1 MSTVQSQPIAEAYRS
16 ALEGLLSGEGESA
29 LSRAYAIGRDAVGA
43 GVSLLEI
50 IEIHD
55 RVLSELN
62 RAGRVN
68 GSASSSWRFLTECL
82 APFEMVRRS
91 VLEANAAL
99 HRINDTVEN
108 ELRRVAHALHDE
120 AGQILVSLHLALDR
134 LARECPTA
142 LGERVRNLRGLLDE
156 VEAQMRRLSHELRP
170 TVLDH
175 LGLLPALRFLAEGVS
190 ARSGIRVDIE
200 GRIDQRLP
208 ASIETPLY
216 RVAQEALHNVLRHS
230 RARRARVRVSLDDRR
245 LRCSISDDGRGFV
258 PETVKDSGLGL
269 IGIRERLRPL
279 GGSLQIHTT
288 PGKGT
293 ELLIL
298 IPLEGPHPWP
308 FES

>member
-1 MSTVQSQPIAEAYRS
+1 MSTVQPQPIADAYRS
-16 ALEGLLSGEGESA
+16 ALEGLLSGEGEAA
-29 LSRAYAIGRDAVGA
+29 LSQAYAIGRDAVGA

-55 RVLSELN
+55 RVLSEL
-62 RAGRVN
+62 RHAGRAN
-68 GSASSSWRFLTECL
+68 GEAISWRFLTECL

-120 AGQILVSLHLALDR
+120 TGQILVSLHLALDG
-134 LARECPTA
+134 LARECPPT
-142 LGERVRNLRGLLDE
+142 LGERVRGVRGLLDE
-156 VEAQMRRLSHELRP
+156 VEAQMRRMSHELRP

-190 ARSGIRVDIE
+190 ARAGIRVDVE
-200 GRIDQRLP
+200 GRFDQRLP
-208 ASIETPLY
+208 ASIETPVY

-230 RARRARVRVSLDDRR
+230 QARRARVRVSLDGRR
-245 LRCSISDDGRGFV
+245 LRCSIADDGKGFV
-258 PETVKDSGLGL
+258 PETVEESGLGL